1 MKPGAD
7 LPTMDRSAELDSLET
22 LIGRLLRVGVAVSIG
37 VVLCGIGVS
46 LVRHPDYIRNAETLA
61 RLTSPG
67 AAFPDTLEALAREL
81 GAGRGRAIVTVGLL
95 LLILTPVAR
104 VAACTVAFIL
114 RRDWTFTALTA
125 TVLLLLLLSF
135 AFGTIG

>member
-1 MKPGAD
+1 MKAID
-7 LPTMDRSAELDSLET
+7 RPTELDSLET
-22 LIGRLLRVGVAVSIG
+22 LIGRLLRFGVAISIG

-46 LVRHPDYIRNAETLA
+46 LIRHPDYVRNAETLA

-67 AAFPDTLEALAREL
+67 AAFPDTLEALVREL

-104 VAACTVAFIL
+104 VAACMVAFVL
-114 RRDWTFTALTA
+114 RRDWTFAVLTS

-135 AFGTIG
+135 VFGTIG